1 MGQIADADNVEGRID
16 GLIRV
21 EIMEALKHLV
31 IGNSPGPSEVYTEM
45 IPSSGDV
52 RIRLL
57 MELCQRILGG
67 K

>member
-1 MGQIADADNVEGRID
+1 MDISTFKTMVYFFH
-16 GLIRV
+16 
-21 EIMEALKHLV
+21 AL
-31 IGNSPGPSEVYTEM
+31 

-67 K
+67 KGMPEDLVTSFAMPILDENEKS